1 MNGHLYIIGLGP
13 GDHNLQTLEVAALL
27 PTLTDLIGYGPYIER
42 VQGSSTLRKHGSDNR
57 KEIERAQHALT
68 LTEQGHR
75 VGVVSSG
82 DSGVFAMAS
91 AVFEAID
98 RGKPAWKELEVTVLP
113 GISAMFAAAARLG
126 APLGHDFCAISLSD
140 NLKPWDLILHRLKL
154 AAQADFVI
162 ALYNAVSKARP
173 WQLDTAFNLLREH
186 LPLEIPVAF
195 CQAISRENEHIL
207 LTTLQEAKASMGNM
221 QTLVLIGSQ
230 YSKLIQPSSKDNR
243 PWFYTP
249 RSIPMIQD

>member
-1 MNGHLYIIGLGP
+1 MNGHVYIIGLGP
-13 GDHNLQTLEVAALL
+13 GDQNLLTLEVLSLL
-27 PTLTDLIGYGPYIER
+27 PTLTDIVGYGPYVER
-42 VQGSSTLRKHGSDNR
+42 VEVPNTVRKHGTDNR
-57 KEIERAQHALT
+57 QELDRAHHALT
-68 LTEQGHR
+68 LAQQGHR

-82 DSGVFAMAS
+82 DAGVFAMAS

-98 RGKPAWKELEVTVLP
+98 QGDISLKTIQVTVLP

-140 NLKPWDLILHRLKL
+140 NLKPWELILHRLKL

-173 WQLDTAFNLLREH
+173 WQLDTAFDLLRKE
-186 LPLEIPVAF
+186 LPTDIPVAF
-195 CQAISRENEHIL
+195 CRAISRKDEHIE
-207 LTTLQEAKASMGNM
+207 LTTLKNAKSSMGDM
-221 QTLVLIGSQ
+221 QTLVIIGSR
-230 YSKLIQPSSKDNR
+230 YSRVIQPLSDCN

-249 RSIPMIQD
+249 RSITKK